1 LVFSFDE
8 KSGIELLKIDGENF
22 RHLFLSRRSTA
33 DEKFLF
39 RNLKEPLLYEYEVL
53 NIGKKDATLELT
65 NSFADDTTTKKRCDI
80 AWCVVDPKT
89 IEKTVPMLNE
99 LGVDNLYFIYSARSQ
114 KNFKVDEERIN
125 RILIN
130 SCCQC
135 GRSELMSVA
144 IFKSLKEF
152 CDSQKDFFVF
162 DFGGESIEGTKEGVF
177 LVGPEGGFN
186 DEEKKILSEKAKKTL
201 SFGTKNILR
210 SETAVVAAASL
221 CAI

>member
-8 KSGIELLKIDGENF
+8 KSGIELLKIEGENF

-39 RNLKEPLLYEYEVL
+39 RNLKEPFLYEYEVL
-53 NIGKKDATLELT
+53 NIGKKDATLKLT
-65 NSFADDTTTKKRCDI
+65 SSFADAAATKKQCNI

-99 LGVDNLYFIYSARSQ
+99 LGVNNLYFIYSARSQ
-114 KNFKVDEERIN
+114 KNFKIDEERIT
-125 RILIN
+125 RIVIN

-135 GRSELMSVA
+135 GRNDLMNVV
-144 IFKSLKEF
+144 IFKSLKDF
-152 CDSQKDFFVF
+152 CANQKDFFVF
-162 DFGGESIEGTKEGVF
+162 DFGGEPAEKIKEGLF

-186 DEEKKILSEKAKKTL
+186 DEEKRILSEKAKKTL